1 MEFGGCRPTIIY
13 VQVFSGSPAV
23 GQLTRDDLILA
34 INDESV
40 DGLFHAEVLEK
51 IKSAGNSI
59 VLTIETR

>member
-1 MEFGGCRPTIIY
+1 M
-13 VQVFSGSPAV
+13 QVFSGSPAV